1 MPNCAGQGQ
10 IMDISSGKTL
20 VLSDETLVILEVSDD
35 EQLWVRSSETK
46 DGWFMIV
53 NSNSKRVLT
62 RASETLTTITGTL
75 ITSLASFNGSYI
87 FEFIMF

>member
-1 MPNCAGQGQ
+1 
-10 IMDISSGKTL
+10 MDISSGKTL

-46 DGWFMIV
+46 DGWFLIV

>member
-46 DGWFMIV
+46 DGWFLIV